1 MPAAGKSG
9 LLKPGGVNPGGA
21 VGKELG
27 DDIVDPGKKTGAT
40 MMEGTSG
47 VNPGGAVGKVVGDDI
62 VNPTKKPSKAMMG
75 GQITK

>member
-1 MPAAGKSG
+1 MPMTGKSG
-9 LLKPGGVNPGGA
+9 MLKPGGVNPGGA
-21 VGKELG
+21 VGKIGDDLG
-27 DDIVDPGKKTGAT
+27 DMFGKTGTT

-62 VNPTKKPSKAMMG
+62 VNPTKKVGKAMMG